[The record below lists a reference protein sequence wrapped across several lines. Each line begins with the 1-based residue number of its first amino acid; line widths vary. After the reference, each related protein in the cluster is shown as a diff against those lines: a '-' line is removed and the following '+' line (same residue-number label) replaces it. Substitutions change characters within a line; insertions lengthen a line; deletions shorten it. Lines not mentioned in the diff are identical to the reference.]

1 MIGDH
6 HEIIIFE
13 KHCGAGNVWLASFW
27 SSPRLRRPAKIAVRH
42 VLRPNRS
49 EDWKLLPKTRKNSQ
63 SAPFAWSLWQ
73 HLTCGLILSTMLL
86 LFFFIQSVL
95 KLSSSQSDRVW
106 FSMSFAAIG
115 ASLLISLI
123 APFFM
128 RSKFQVSKSKK
139 VLTYLTSSASLITIL
154 NLLYWSLYQWWTLY

>member
-1 MIGDH
+1 
-6 HEIIIFE
+6 
-13 KHCGAGNVWLASFW
+13 
-27 SSPRLRRPAKIAVRH
+27 
-42 VLRPNRS
+42 
-49 EDWKLLPKTRKNSQ
+49 
-63 SAPFAWSLWQ
+63 
-73 HLTCGLILSTMLL
+73 MLL

-106 FSMSFAAIG
+106 FAMGFAAIG

>member
-1 MIGDH
+1 M
-6 HEIIIFE
+6 
-13 KHCGAGNVWLASFW
+13 
-27 SSPRLRRPAKIAVRH
+27 
-42 VLRPNRS
+42 
-49 EDWKLLPKTRKNSQ
+49 
-63 SAPFAWSLWQ
+63 
-73 HLTCGLILSTMLL
+73 STMLL

-106 FSMSFAAIG
+106 FSMGFVPIG

-128 RSKFQVSKSKK
+128 RAKFQVSKSKK

-154 NLLYWSLYQWWTLY
+154 NLLYWFLYQWWTLY